1 MSYIH
6 EALKK
11 AQEERDAF
19 YIRHSR
25 RSMTGRG
32 GGTGF
37 FHHRTVLWFVSVFI
51 LIFLAFATYSWFKS
65 QNLQSMVTSD
75 SHEKTPSQDL
85 RPVPFVDTKDIY
97 VRARLLQ
104 KQGNLEEAGRLY
116 REILG
121 IEPGYVDALNNLA
134 VICIRKK
141 DFKGA
146 RSNLEKAIR
155 FRPGYVDSYYN
166 LACVS
171 AIQGEAS
178 QSIIY
183 LKKAISLDRSV
194 RQWAMVDDDL
204 KSLRGLPLFKELI
217 GAYPEAKKGE

>member
-19 YIRHSR
+19 YIMHN
-25 RSMTGRG
+25 RG
-32 GGTGF
+32 MSGLGEGSGF
-37 FHHRTVLWFVSVFI
+37 FHHRTVFWFVPVFI
-51 LIFLAFATYSWFKS
+51 LIILAFAAYPWFKS
-65 QNLQSMVTSD
+65 QNLQSTVTSYN
-75 SHEKTPSQDL
+75 HEKIPSQDL
-85 RPVPFVDTKDIY
+85 RTEPLVDIKDIY

-104 KQGNLEEAGRLY
+104 KQGNLDEAGRLY

-178 QSIIY
+178 RSIIY

-204 KSLRGLPLFKELI
+204 KSVRRLPGFKELI
-217 GAYPEAKKGE
+217 GAYPEEIKGE

>member
-25 RSMTGRG
+25 GMTVREE
-32 GGTGF
+32 GTGF
-37 FHHRTVLWFVSVFI
+37 FHHRAFLWFVPVFI
-51 LIFLAFATYSWFKS
+51 LIFLAFTTYSWFKS
-65 QNLQSMVTSD
+65 QDLQSMVSSD
-75 SHEKTPSQDL
+75 NHERAPSQDL
-85 RPVPFVDTKDIY
+85 RPEPFDNIKDIY
-97 VRARLLQ
+97 VRAGLLQ

-121 IEPGYVDALNNLA
+121 IKPDCVDALNNLA

-141 DFKGA
+141 DLHGA
-146 RSNLEKAIR
+146 RSNLEKVIR
-155 FRPGYVDSYYN
+155 FRPDYVDSYYN
-166 LACVS
+166 LACVA